1 MGRGR
6 VVAPPPQPPFPP
18 CLQAERQTAMQ
29 RAAVDRCART
39 IQALKEKQAKL
50 TVQQERL
57 RADQAGLEKQL
68 DDAIAEKQRADAKF
82 VEAQKIVLSQT
93 TDGSGEPV
101 TLLSVGRAVPKKG
114 YDLLL
119 RALAALPRDLDWRF
133 VHIGAGSEA
142 VAATMIE

>member
-1 MGRGR
+1 
-6 VVAPPPQPPFPP
+6 
-18 CLQAERQTAMQ
+18 MQ

-82 VEAQKIVLSQT
+82 VEAQNIVASQT

-101 TLLSVGRAVPKKG
+101 GG
-114 YDLLL
+114 E
-119 RALAALPRDLDWRF
+119 
-133 VHIGAGSEA
+133 GAGRGVSA
-142 VAATMIE
+142 RFASPTTTVYT